1 MKQTL
6 TNFKNYITNELRR
19 TIDRLFFWV
28 SATALLLILII
39 AYNSNEIYTQ
49 NSLTVKL
56 NDLTNIN
63 DAIDNHINSEFS
75 VIRTD
80 LINEHLKQ
88 IDDIIDEI
96 SRNSDYIQF
105 FSDKEANRIFS
116 EIKDNIKANEVALNE
131 FMTHKAVIMEKILDL
146 SANLRNTKEIRTLAG
161 FFSRILLSR
170 FGEIFD
176 SNLFAQDLREYRS
189 GVSASTDDGSQI
201 DYNYSLFLI
210 QLNEEITQL
219 VGITERR
226 EQVSNMINILSK
238 ELIDKLESRSSN
250 LKNIFDIIL
259 VCVALLIVVFMIK
272 LRPNQKARLQMAER
286 EKQIKEMLE
295 HSSDTIMEIDLK
307 NIIKTINYSDDAQKY
322 PQIGTELD
330 IIDKDGNPINVI
342 QILVQTNKLNISKIS
357 RKVQTSK
364 VQTSKVEQEETQKD
378 ETMQTDVVRVKAD
391 EDGYSYATHESLYAS
406 PIRKHGKLV
415 GANVVLIDFTRQF
428 NAEFQLK
435 KSGDDLELASR
446 TDKETR
452 LPNHLALSEDLKDAN
467 KYGYRKYVV
476 YISIDQFENFQFFY
490 NELTVSL
497 ILREVSKTIILCMRN
512 YNIKNFELYHLQ
524 EDKFCLLCE
533 ERDRDGLAEKLL
545 NYFSSTIVLKDNNN
559 HDITLNI
566 SLRLGFSN
574 DVDSD
579 TDRLTQAKL
588 AHQKARQM
596 EDPYF
601 IYEQN
606 NDNERTYRNNQIVSR
621 MIRYALNNNK
631 ITVECQPIYNLTK
644 PLPGE
649 NNYEL
654 FSYEILVRLYDDEG
668 KMHYPGEFLDVAK
681 QAGLYI
687 SITKAVVNIAF
698 DLVEKF
704 EHVFSINLSSSDMA
718 NDGVRELFNAR
729 LKECSAPHRITI
741 EVLETEDIKQKMD
754 DVLKFLDD
762 VRNKGC
768 HVAIDDFGSGFAN
781 IATILQLNIDYI
793 KIDGS
798 IIQRLPYDEDSRA
811 FLSMLSNFAASANY
825 TMVAEF
831 VSSQAILDQVK
842 ALGVQYAQGYL
853 LGKPTKLL

>member
-1 MKQTL
+1 MKKITKKIKRFLTEETKKTL
-6 TNFKNYITNELRR
+6 
-19 TIDRLFFWV
+19 DRLFSWLSV
-28 SATALLLILII
+28 TAILLIAII
-39 AYNSNEIYTQ
+39 SYSSQGLYSQNELASKI
-49 NSLTVKL
+49 SKIV
-56 NDLTNIN
+56 NIN
-63 DAIDNHINSEFS
+63 EAIDNHINSEFS
-75 VIRTD
+75 IIQTD

-88 IDDIIDEI
+88 MDELIDEI
-96 SRNSDYIQF
+96 SKNSDYASF
-105 FSDKEANRIFS
+105 FNSPSTHKSFKDLV
-116 EIKDNIKANEVALNE
+116 DNIKANEVVLNE
-131 FMTHKAVIMEKILDL
+131 FMTHKAVIIEKVLDL
-146 SANLRNTKEIRTLAG
+146 SANLRNTKEIRTLSG

-176 SNLFAQDLREYRS
+176 ANLFSDDVRAYRYNIS
-189 GVSASTDDGSQI
+189 GSKEDGSQV
-201 DYNYSLFLI
+201 DYNYSLILI
-210 QLNEEITQL
+210 QLNEEIIQL
-219 VGITERR
+219 VGIQERR
-226 EQVSNMINILSK
+226 EQVSN
-238 ELIDKLESRSSN
+238 LIDVSARELAEQLNSYSHRTKN
-250 LKNIFDIIL
+250 LLDVILLFVAALMVIFML
-259 VCVALLIVVFMIK
+259 K
-272 LRPNQKARLQMAER
+272 LRPNQKAKLQMAER
-286 EKQIKEMLE
+286 EIQIKEILE
-295 HSSDTIMEIDLK
+295 HSSDTVFEIDTK
-307 NIIKTINYSDDAQKY
+307 GMIKSVNYSQDHKKY
-322 PQIGTELD
+322 PQIGTVLE
-330 IIDKDGNPINVI
+330 IMTPGGKPINIIAELEGKAKYVLNEI
-342 QILVQTNKLNISKIS
+342 KRKKLNKNSDQPDIL
-357 RKVQTSK
+357 T
-364 VQTSKVEQEETQKD
+364 QEETLNQD
-378 ETMQTDVVRVKAD
+378 IVITKAG
-391 EDGYSYATHESLYAS
+391 EGGYSFEHHESLYAS
-406 PIRKHGKLV
+406 PIRRYGKIV
-415 GANVVLIDFTRQF
+415 GANVVLIDFTKQF
-428 NAEFQLK
+428 EAEYKQK
-435 KSGDDLELASR
+435 QAEEKLEINQHV
-446 TDKETR
+446 DKETG
-452 LPNHLALSEDLKDAN
+452 LPNHLALNKDLN
-467 KYGYRKYVV
+467 NSREHGYRKYVV

-490 NELTVSL
+490 NDRTVSL
-497 ILREVSKTIILCMRN
+497 ILVEVSKTIRLCMRN
-512 YNIKNFELYHLQ
+512 YDIKAELYHLQ
-524 EDKFCLLCE
+524 EDKFCLVCE
-533 ERDRDGLAEKLL
+533 SEDRDRLAERLL
-545 NYFSSTIVLKDNNN
+545 NYFSSTIVLKDDLN

-574 DVDSD
+574 DFDIDS

-606 NDNERTYRNNQIVSR
+606 DDNERTYRNNQIVSR

-644 PLPGE
+644 PLEGE

-668 KMHYPGEFLDVAK
+668 KIHYPCEFLDVAK

-704 EHVFSINLSSSDMA
+704 DHVFSINLSSSDMA
-718 NDGVRELFNAR
+718 NDSVRELFGAR
-729 LKECSAPHRITI
+729 LRECKAPHRLTI

-811 FLSMLSNFAASANY
+811 FLRMLSNFAESANY

-853 LGKPTKLL
+853 LGKPTKLV